1 MARSVI
7 KKISSRHNVSPI
19 FILFSHK
26 NSSSKETII
35 ENALHW
41 EKKSQKINNNL
52 KKLIILSLLISFI
65 LLLSS
70 EFINDNLNDL
80 IFSTITISV
89 NFIFLILINMY
100 HRRFKIPKIIDIKP
114 ILIILLISCIM
125 TTLNIV
131 F

>member
-52 KKLIILSLLISFI
+52 KKLIVLSLLISFI

-80 IFSTITISV
+80 IFSTIIISV
-89 NFIFLILINMY
+89 NSIFLILINMY

-114 ILIILLISCIM
+114 ILIILLILCIM

>member
-52 KKLIILSLLISFI
+52 KKLIILSLLISFM

-80 IFSTITISV
+80 IFSIITISV

-114 ILIILLISCIM
+114 ILIILLILCIM

>member
-41 EKKSQKINNNL
+41 EKK
-52 KKLIILSLLISFI
+52 ISK
-65 LLLSS
+65 
-70 EFINDNLNDL
+70 D
-80 IFSTITISV
+80 
-89 NFIFLILINMY
+89 
-100 HRRFKIPKIIDIKP
+100 K
-114 ILIILLISCIM
+114 
-125 TTLNIV
+125 
-131 F
+131 